1 VNYEARQDE
10 IMKYLLEAIDF
21 VLVTDADGK
30 IVFINNNHA
39 KILGVTPESLIGKSV
54 QDVIPNT
61 RMHIVARTGEE
72 EIGSVFKLKNGQN
85 IVCNRIPIRKGKDI
99 IGVVAITAF
108 KEMNELIPLLEQID
122 RLNIEI
128 HHYQKELRELRGA
141 KYRVDNIVGNSA
153 EIIKLKKII
162 TNVAQTNSTVLIS
175 GETGT
180 GKELVAHS
188 IHDLSKRRYK
198 PFIRLS
204 CAAIPENLLESELFG
219 YDEGAF
225 TGAKKGGKAGKF
237 ELAHEGSLF
246 LDEINQLPMI
256 MQSKLLRV
264 IQEKELERVGAISS
278 KRIDVR
284 LICASNQSL
293 LELVKE
299 GKFREDLYYRI
310 NVVEVNLPPLRDRL
324 EDLELLVNFLVEK
337 INLEQGIYISGVDKK
352 VFDLFRVYPWPGN
365 VRELEHVLERAANSI
380 LKGQLKVEQFKF
392 MRIFQAGASDN
403 DQNAGEKLEDI
414 RGKAER
420 NAIIKA
426 VVEAGGNK
434 SQASEKLGIDRSV
447 LYDKIRKYKISI

>member
-1 VNYEARQDE
+1 
-10 IMKYLLEAIDF
+10 
-21 VLVTDADGK
+21 
-30 IVFINNNHA
+30 
-39 KILGVTPESLIGKSV
+39 
-54 QDVIPNT
+54 
-61 RMHIVARTGEE
+61 
-72 EIGSVFKLKNGQN
+72 
-85 IVCNRIPIRKGKDI
+85 
-99 IGVVAITAF
+99 
-108 KEMNELIPLLEQID
+108 MNELIPLLEQID

-310 NVVEVNLPPLRDRL
+310 NVVEVNMPPLRDRL
-324 EDLELLVNFLVEK
+324 EDLELLVNFLVDK
-337 INLEQGIYISGVDKK
+337 INLEQGIFISGVDKK
-352 VFDLFRVYPWPGN
+352 VFDLFRLYTWPGN
-365 VRELEHVLERAANSI
+365 VREFEHVLERAANSI
-380 LKGQLKVEQFKF
+380 LKGQLKVEHFKF
-392 MRIFQAGASDN
+392 MRIFQAGASEN
-403 DQNAGEKLEDI
+403 DQNTGEKLEDI

-447 LYDKIRKYKISI
+447 LYDRIRKYKISI

>member
-1 VNYEARQDE
+1 VSKENRQDE

-39 KILGVTPESLIGKSV
+39 KILGVTPESLIGKPV
-54 QDVIPNT
+54 QNVIPNT
-61 RMHIVARTGEE
+61 RMHIVAKTGEE

-310 NVVEVNLPPLRDRL
+310 NVVEVNMPPLRDRL
-324 EDLELLVNFLVEK
+324 EDLELLVNFLVDK
-337 INLEQGIYISGVDKK
+337 INLEQGIFISGVDKK
-352 VFDLFRVYPWPGN
+352 VFDLFRLYTWPGN
-365 VRELEHVLERAANSI
+365 VREFEHVLERAANSI
-380 LKGQLKVEQFKF
+380 LKGQLKVEHFKF
-392 MRIFQAGASDN
+392 MRIFQAGASEN
-403 DQNAGEKLEDI
+403 DQNTGEKLEDI

>member
-1 VNYEARQDE
+1 VSKENRQDE

-39 KILGVTPESLIGKSV
+39 KILGVTPESLIGKPV
-54 QDVIPNT
+54 QNVIPNT
-61 RMHIVARTGEE
+61 RMHIVAKTGEE

-310 NVVEVNLPPLRDRL
+310 NVVEVNMPPLRDRL
-324 EDLELLVNFLVEK
+324 EDLELLVNFLVDK
-337 INLEQGIYISGVDKK
+337 INLEQGIFISGVDKK
-352 VFDLFRVYPWPGN
+352 VFDLFRLYTWPGN
-365 VRELEHVLERAANSI
+365 VREFEHVLERAANSI
-380 LKGQLKVEQFKF
+380 LKGQLKVEHFKF
-392 MRIFQAGASDN
+392 MRIFQAGASEN
-403 DQNAGEKLEDI
+403 DPNTGEKLEDI

>member
-1 VNYEARQDE
+1 
-10 IMKYLLEAIDF
+10 MKYLLEAIDF

-39 KILGVTPESLIGKSV
+39 KILGVSPESLIGKPV

-61 RMHIVARTGEE
+61 RMHIVAKTGEE

-85 IVCNRIPIRKGKDI
+85 IVCNRIPIKKGKEI

-153 EIIKLKKII
+153 EIIKLKHII

-225 TGAKKGGKAGKF
+225 TGARKGGKAGKF

-246 LDEINQLPMI
+246 LDEINQLPII

-264 IQEKELERVGAISS
+264 IQEKELERVGAITS
-278 KRIDVR
+278 KKIDVR
-284 LICASNQSL
+284 LICATNQSL
-293 LELVKE
+293 LELVRE

-324 EDLELLVNFLVEK
+324 DDLELLVNFLVEK

-352 VFDLFRVYPWPGN
+352 VIDLFKMYSWPGN
-365 VRELEHVLERAANSI
+365 VRELEHVVERAANSI
-380 LKGQLKVEQFKF
+380 LRGQLKVEHFKF
-392 MRIFQAGASDN
+392 MRIFQEDANIYSHRAGL
-403 DQNAGEKLEDI
+403 KLEDV
-414 RGKAER
+414 RGSAER
-420 NAIIKA
+420 EAIIKA

>member
-1 VNYEARQDE
+1 VSKENRQDE

-61 RMHIVARTGEE
+61 RMHIVAKTGEE

-310 NVVEVNLPPLRDRL
+310 NVVEVNMPPLRDRL
-324 EDLELLVNFLVEK
+324 EDLELLVNFLVDK
-337 INLEQGIYISGVDKK
+337 INLEQGIFISGVDKK
-352 VFDLFRVYPWPGN
+352 VFDLFRLYSWPGN
-365 VRELEHVLERAANSI
+365 VREFEHVLERAANSI
-380 LKGQLKVEQFKF
+380 LKGQLKVEHFKF
-392 MRIFQAGASDN
+392 MRIFQAGPSEN
-403 DQNAGEKLEDI
+403 DQNTGEKLEDI

>member
-1 VNYEARQDE
+1 LDKETRRDE

-21 VLVTDADGK
+21 VLVTDEGGK

-39 KILGVTPESLIGKSV
+39 KILGVTPESLVGKPV
-54 QDVIPNT
+54 QDFIPNT
-61 RMHIVARTGEE
+61 RMHIVAKTGEE

-122 RLNIEI
+122 KLNIEI
-128 HHYQKELRELRGA
+128 HHYRKELRELRGA
-141 KYRVDNIVGNSA
+141 KYSIDNIVGNSA

-225 TGAKKGGKAGKF
+225 TGARKGGKAGKF

-246 LDEINQLPMI
+246 LDDVNQMPMS

-284 LICASNQSL
+284 LISASNQSL

-324 EDLELLVNFLVEK
+324 DDLELLVNFLVEK
-337 INLEQGIYISGVDKK
+337 INLEQGIFINGVDKK
-352 VFDLFRVYPWPGN
+352 VFDLFKVYSWPGN

-380 LKGQLKVEQFKF
+380 LKGQLKFEHFKF
-392 MRIFQAGASDN
+392 MLIFKAGASEHDYS
-403 DQNAGEKLEDI
+403 AGEKLEEI
-414 RGKAER
+414 KGKAER
-420 NAIIKA
+420 DAIIKA

>member
-1 VNYEARQDE
+1 MNKEARKDE

-39 KILGVTPESLIGKSV
+39 KILGVTPENLIGKPV
-54 QDVIPNT
+54 QDVIPDT
-61 RMHIVARTGEE
+61 RMHIVAKTGEE

-108 KEMNELIPLLEQID
+108 KEMNELIPLLEQIE

-141 KYRVDNIVGNSA
+141 RYRADNIVGNSA
-153 EIIKLKKII
+153 EIIKLKNII
-162 TNVAQTNSTVLIS
+162 TNVAQTNSTILIS

-256 MQSKLLRV
+256 MQSKLLRI

-293 LELVKE
+293 LEMVKE
-299 GKFREDLYYRI
+299 GNFREDLYYRI

-324 EDLELLVNFLVEK
+324 DDLELLVNFLVEK

-352 VFDLFRVYPWPGN
+352 VFDLFKLYSWPGN
-365 VRELEHVLERAANSI
+365 VRELEHVLERAANTI
-380 LKGQLKVEQFKF
+380 LKGQLKVEHFNF
-392 MRIFQAGASDN
+392 MRIFQAGANEN
-403 DQNAGEKLEDI
+403 DCSAVEKLKDVK
-414 RGKAER
+414 GKAER
-420 NAIIKA
+420 DAIIRA